1 MLAHGRV
8 SLSVVIYYFRAQFI
22 FYDLYG
28 ARSNL
33 KFWEK
38 GNKRRV
44 FCSLS
49 SILARRKFLR
59 RGRWFDFYKVPI
71 YGEYK
76 FFNIRFARFIA
87 VVTMETRKR
96 IGSNESPDGGEIS
109 YIDVGNNLTLITSRR
124 AKGRHGMPRTV
135 SWRL

>member
-1 MLAHGRV
+1 MTNGVFFVL
-8 SLSVVIYYFRAQFI
+8 FRPFSREENFCEGEDGSI
-22 FYDLYG
+22 FM
-28 ARSNL
+28 
-33 KFWEK
+33 
-38 GNKRRV
+38 
-44 FCSLS
+44 
-49 SILARRKFLR
+49 KFL
-59 RGRWFDFYKVPI
+59 FTASISFLI
-71 YGEYK
+71 
-76 FFNIRFARFIA
+76 FRFARFTA

>member
-1 MLAHGRV
+1 M
-8 SLSVVIYYFRAQFI
+8 QFI
-22 FYDLYG
+22 FYYDLYG

-49 SILARRKFLR
+49 SSLARRKFLR
-59 RGRWFDFYKVPI
+59 KGRWFDFYKVPI
-71 YGEYK
+71 YIS
-76 FFNIRFARFIA
+76 FLIFRFARFIA